1 MKKIAFILVLLFS
14 FTKSASAQVA
24 ATEVEESQF
33 TKNPSAYVGKTIK
46 IKNISVF
53 LPDAPIANKQGS
65 KPCNPPTAGSKMI
78 KLEFAN
84 PNFTGC
90 FEIPVNICGSIPKNL
105 ECIGNVIIKIDATGN
120 YKIID
125 CKVQP

>member
-1 MKKIAFILVLLFS
+1 MKKIAFILVLLLS
-14 FTKSASAQVA
+14 FTKNTSAQIA

-53 LPDAPIANKQGS
+53 LPDAPIATIAGV
-65 KPCNPPTAGSKMI
+65 KPCNPPSAGSKMI

-84 PNFTGC
+84 PKFTGC
-90 FEIPVNICGSIPKNL
+90 FEIPLNICSSIPKNL
-105 ECIGNVIIKIDATGN
+105 ECIGNVIIKVEASGN